1 MWGLCAG
8 SVPNEELMQNETE
21 KLEWFE
27 IQLRIKTIEVML
39 GPKYREAMA
48 LTLGTLYDEQK
59 IIAMAKRLGVTPEGL
74 LDRLEKMRLELGIEQ
89 EITKGVLKLK
99 K

>member
-1 MWGLCAG
+1 
-8 SVPNEELMQNETE
+8 MQNQTE

-48 LTLGTLYDEQK
+48 LTLGSLYDEQK
-59 IIAMAKRLGVTPEGL
+59 IVAMARRLGVTAEGL
-74 LDRLEKMRLELGIEQ
+74 LERLEKMRLELGIEQ
-89 EITKGVLKLK
+89 EITKGVLKMK

>member
-1 MWGLCAG
+1 
-8 SVPNEELMQNETE
+8 MQNETE

-59 IIAMAKRLGVTPEGL
+59 ITAMAKRLGVTPEGL
-74 LDRLEKMRLELGIEQ
+74 LERLEKMRLELGIEQ

-99 K
+99 Q

>member
-1 MWGLCAG
+1 
-8 SVPNEELMQNETE
+8 MQNETE

-48 LTLGTLYDEQK
+48 LTLGTLYNKQK
-59 IIAMAKRLGVTPEGL
+59 IAAMAKRLGVRPEAL

-89 EITKGVLKLK
+89 EVTKGVLKLK

>member
-1 MWGLCAG
+1 M
-8 SVPNEELMQNETE
+8 ERKHMQNETE

-48 LTLGTLYDEQK
+48 LTLGTLYNEQK
-59 IIAMAKRLGVTPEGL
+59 IAAMAKRLGVRPEAL

-89 EITKGVLKLK
+89 EVTKGVLKLK

>member
-1 MWGLCAG
+1 MA
-8 SVPNEELMQNETE
+8 NEAE

-48 LTLGTLYDEQK
+48 LTLSTLYDPGKVQALSK
-59 IIAMAKRLGVTPEGL
+59 HLGVSEEGL
-74 LDRLEKMRLELGIEQ
+74 RQRLDKMRLELGIEQ
-89 EITKGVLKLK
+89 DSIQRALKGRPTE
-99 K
+99 

>member
-1 MWGLCAG
+1 
-8 SVPNEELMQNETE
+8 MQNETE

-48 LTLGTLYDEQK
+48 LTLGSLYDQQK
-59 IIAMAKRLGVTPEGL
+59 IAAMSKRLGVTSEGL
-74 LDRLEKMRLELGIEQ
+74 LERLEKMRLELGIEQ
-89 EITKGVLKLK
+89 EITKNVLKIK

>member
-1 MWGLCAG
+1 
-8 SVPNEELMQNETE
+8 MQNEVE

-48 LTLGTLYDEQK
+48 VTLGTLYNEQK
-59 IIAMAKRLGVTPEGL
+59 IVAMAKRLGFPRGPAGTPGE
-74 LDRLEKMRLELGIEQ
+74 DAPELGIEQ

>member
-1 MWGLCAG
+1 
-8 SVPNEELMQNETE
+8 MQNEAD

-27 IQLRIKTIEVML
+27 IQLRIKTIEVIL

-48 LTLGTLYDEQK
+48 LTLGSMYNQQK
-59 IIAMAKRLGVTPEGL
+59 IAALARRLGVTSEGL
-74 LDRLEKMRLELGIEQ
+74 FERLERMRLDLGIEQ
-89 EITKGVLKLK
+89 EIAKGVSKTK

>member
-1 MWGLCAG
+1 
-8 SVPNEELMQNETE
+8 MQNQTE

-27 IQLRIKTIEVML
+27 IQLRLKTIEVML

-48 LTLGTLYDEQK
+48 LTLGSLYDEQK
-59 IIAMAKRLGVTPEGL
+59 IVAMARRLGVTAEGL
-74 LDRLEKMRLELGIEQ
+74 LERLEKMRLELGIEQ
-89 EITKGVLKLK
+89 EITKGVLKMK

>member
-1 MWGLCAG
+1 
-8 SVPNEELMQNETE
+8 MQNETE

-39 GPKYREAMA
+39 GPRYREAMA
-48 LTLGTLYDEQK
+48 LTLGSLYDEQK
-59 IIAMAKRLGVTPEGL
+59 IAAMARRLGVTSEGL
-74 LDRLEKMRLELGIEQ
+74 LERLEKMRLELGIEQ
-89 EITKGVLKLK
+89 EITKGVLKMK